1 MNPNEIRTSHPSSA
15 QVETLVEFMERNP
28 SLAKGFLRT
37 QNARERGRRQWEEIA
52 VRLNSLGGTIK
63 TYKQWTKYWSD
74 KKSAIKKKVA
84 ARSAARRRTGGGV
97 EDVVELSELEE
108 RIVALCGGEGFS
120 VGDSHLAIEPFPD
133 PEEMASNPHNQLDDS
148 RTVARRLFES
158 SSSSAVGTSQMI
170 LQDYQVLKT
179 AEYAHSY
186 HTSMSPPPVTLS
198 QTPSPVPM
206 PTPATPS
213 PSRRGSTQVILR
225 RNAATSSRRHMSR
238 ADIRTTPVVSPSHRA
253 RSYTARASRGSDPIS
268 SRHTAPPPA
277 NAPPPSQRRTEF
289 STLTERFL
297 RVEEHQVETQRTFAQ
312 ILQTCVE
319 RNAER
324 DRMLAEAMIAVG
336 KGLDALAQ
344 AIKRD

>member
-1 MNPNEIRTSHPSSA
+1 
-15 QVETLVEFMERNP
+15 
-28 SLAKGFLRT
+28 
-37 QNARERGRRQWEEIA
+37 
-52 VRLNSLGGTIK
+52 
-63 TYKQWTKYWSD
+63 
-74 KKSAIKKKVA
+74 
-84 ARSAARRRTGGGV
+84 
-97 EDVVELSELEE
+97 
-108 RIVALCGGEGFS
+108 
-120 VGDSHLAIEPFPD
+120 
-133 PEEMASNPHNQLDDS
+133 
-148 RTVARRLFES
+148 
-158 SSSSAVGTSQMI
+158 
-170 LQDYQVLKT
+170 
-179 AEYAHSY
+179 
-186 HTSMSPPPVTLS
+186 
-198 QTPSPVPM
+198 
-206 PTPATPS
+206 
-213 PSRRGSTQVILR
+213 
-225 RNAATSSRRHMSR
+225 MSR

-289 STLTERFL
+289 STFTERFL

>member
-1 MNPNEIRTSHPSSA
+1 MPSGEKILRSWIVYFPISNNLYCFCCRLFAVTYTQTTFTTGFQKWWKLNSKVSDHETSCEHLENFEKWKTLEMRLKSHATIDDAVLQLVNTEKQKWKNLLSRLLDITLFLAKQNLAFRGHDEGQESSNKGHFLELVKLLSNPNEIRSSHPSSA

-28 SLAKGFLRT
+28 SLAKGFLRS

-63 TYKQWTKYWSD
+63 TYKQWTKETNRPNQGHVLQNESRD
-74 KKSAIKKKVA
+74 NADVSQQH
-84 ARSAARRRTGGGV
+84 GV
-97 EDVVELSELEE
+97 
-108 RIVALCGGEGFS
+108 
-120 VGDSHLAIEPFPD
+120 PTD

-225 RNAATSSRRHMSR
+225 RNAAT
-238 ADIRTTPVVSPSHRA
+238 
-253 RSYTARASRGSDPIS
+253 
-268 SRHTAPPPA
+268 
-277 NAPPPSQRRTEF
+277 
-289 STLTERFL
+289 
-297 RVEEHQVETQRTFAQ
+297 
-312 ILQTCVE
+312 
-319 RNAER
+319 
-324 DRMLAEAMIAVG
+324 
-336 KGLDALAQ
+336 
-344 AIKRD
+344 

>member
-1 MNPNEIRTSHPSSA
+1 FTFQYIENCEIIMNPNEIRSSHPSSA

-63 TYKQWTKYWSD
+63 TYKQWTK
-74 KKSAIKKKVA
+74 
-84 ARSAARRRTGGGV
+84 
-97 EDVVELSELEE
+97 
-108 RIVALCGGEGFS
+108 
-120 VGDSHLAIEPFPD
+120 D

-213 PSRRGSTQVILR
+213 PSRRGSTQVIHR

-336 KGLDALAQ
+336 KGLDDLAQ

>member
-63 TYKQWTKYWSD
+63 TYKQWTKETNRPNQGHVLQNESRD
-74 KKSAIKKKVA
+74 NADVSQQH
-84 ARSAARRRTGGGV
+84 GV
-97 EDVVELSELEE
+97 
-108 RIVALCGGEGFS
+108 
-120 VGDSHLAIEPFPD
+120 PTD